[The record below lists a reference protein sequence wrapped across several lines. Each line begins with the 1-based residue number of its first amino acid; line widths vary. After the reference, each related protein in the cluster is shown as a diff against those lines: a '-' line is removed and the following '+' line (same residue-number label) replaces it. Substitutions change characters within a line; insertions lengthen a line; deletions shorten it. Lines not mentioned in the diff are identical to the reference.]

1 MTAKLRRRPSLQTTI
16 LGAGL
21 AVATLA
27 ACSTA
32 GSIRDSAD
40 AAAAKLGDTAHS
52 AAVKVGNSIRSTSDS
67 VREKAD
73 PIAND
78 IGAKIADTLPKAAGG
93 LPAGLPPRPDVSPA
107 FVAVHDMPP
116 ERELKRMTIQ
126 QRKKL
131 EADLVAVRDRQ
142 EKLNPNSH
150 SPASV
155 AQATPDKKAPAT
167 KPPHDQPSAKQA
179 AGPAQSADAQA
190 NR

>member
-1 MTAKLRRRPSLQTTI
+1 MPAKLRRRPSLETTI

-21 AVATLA
+21 AAATLA

-32 GSIRDSAD
+32 DSVRDSAD
-40 AAAAKLGDTAHS
+40 AAAAKLGDTARS

-67 VREKAD
+67 MREKAD

-93 LPAGLPPRPDVSPA
+93 LPAGLPPRPDVAPA
-107 FVAVHDMPP
+107 FLAVHEMPP
-116 ERELKRMTIQ
+116 ERGLKRMTIE

-131 EADLVAVRDRQ
+131 EADLVGVRDRQ
-142 EKLNPNSH
+142 EKLNPNGR

-155 AQATPDKKAPAT
+155 AQAAPDKKRPAA
-167 KPPHDQPSAKQA
+167 KPPHDQASAKAA
-179 AGPAQSADAQA
+179 AGSSQSADAQA